1 MAMTIEDFLASAR
14 VTDGAKMMYLC
25 LLRQPDGTA
34 NLTEL
39 SEACG
44 RSPASICRWT
54 QQLTKAK
61 MIKTVYRGNQKA
73 IYSVIPVDWNLVEK
87 TPSTTD
93 GGRTRPDGPDA

>member
-1 MAMTIEDFLASAR
+1 MTIEQFLASAR

-34 NLTEL
+34 GLNEL

-61 MIKTVYRGNQKA
+61 MIKTIYRGNQKA
-73 IYSVIPVDWNLVEK
+73 IYSVVPVDWCLIERAAL
-87 TPSTTD
+87 STD
-93 GGRTRPDGPDA
+93 GGRPCSDGSDS